1 MVAAQAR
8 NDQTPLSPAS
18 ALDTLDRVADRAYV
32 ALGSCNGRLAR
43 AVAIVRSGALTFL
56 PSWYVEAKSQSR
68 DELPY
73 TVNGSCPDAQHRTP
87 NGHCKHVR
95 FVHPKLAA

>member
-32 ALGSCNGRLAR
+32 ALGSCNGRLA
-43 AVAIVRSGALTFL
+43 
-56 PSWYVEAKSQSR
+56 
-68 DELPY
+68 
-73 TVNGSCPDAQHRTP
+73 
-87 NGHCKHVR
+87 
-95 FVHPKLAA
+95 